1 MKIGDRVYVNWP
13 TGKGG
18 PYTVERFWYVAD
30 EVKVVVDGEHITVP
44 GQWCEPA
51 EPEIE
56 EGRLY
61 YVCDYDEPSKE
72 RIMRGREFVSALWDH
87 VEPVHRRWEEL
98 EGSEKY
104 ELNSVV
110 KNDEDPNNVKTIFHH
125 IYKLI
130 TGEEHP

>member
-56 EGRLY
+56 DGRLY

-72 RIMRGREFVSALWDH
+72 RIMRGREFVFALWDH
-87 VEPVHRRWEEL
+87 VEPVHRRWDEL
-98 EGSEKY
+98 TESEQQGWLQKSGY
-104 ELNSVV
+104 SIALY
-110 KNDEDPNNVKTIFHH
+110 KDA
-125 IYKLI
+125 YKLI